1 MNKKIEALYVASRVA
16 HLEYETNPW
25 IQYESFGEV
34 EHRIYVSPKK
44 ELIYSV
50 IEDGI
55 TKYYLYPSHQEIE
68 ESTFKSSYKTNSD
81 AFTSIYSAALYHGK
95 SSTITGLNEKIKA
108 EYEKKTSLIGY
119 LIPITTY
126 LGISDKTPLKLAY
139 ALVRLSNIKKS
150 NKPMLLSFEEQ
161 EAEKQLQEI
170 GYIKEKETTKKLV
183 LK

>member
-68 ESTFKSSYKTNSD
+68 ESTFKV
-81 AFTSIYSAALYHGK
+81 L
-95 SSTITGLNEKIKA
+95 IK
-108 EYEKKTSLIGY
+108 LIQM
-119 LIPITTY
+119 
-126 LGISDKTPLKLAY
+126 PLQ
-139 ALVRLSNIKKS
+139 VFIQQ
-150 NKPMLLSFEEQ
+150 P
-161 EAEKQLQEI
+161 
-170 GYIKEKETTKKLV
+170 YIMENHQQ
-183 LK
+183 